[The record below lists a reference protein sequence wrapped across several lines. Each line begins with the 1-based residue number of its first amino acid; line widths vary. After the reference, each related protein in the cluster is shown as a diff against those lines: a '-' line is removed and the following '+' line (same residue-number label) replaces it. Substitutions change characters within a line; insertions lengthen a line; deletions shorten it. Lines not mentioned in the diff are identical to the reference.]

1 MKNAD
6 NSEVRLP
13 PPSDTKMTT
22 PGGPA
27 IYMPEFEVVDASSLS
42 ITEVKSDLQRSLAQ
56 NGFSSHTVE
65 ASVSGG
71 AFGISAGYFPS
82 PLCANL
88 LTVEKSFERASRA
101 GLIGCW

>member
-1 MKNAD
+1 MRNAN
-6 NSEVRLP
+6 NSKVKLP
-13 PPSDTKMTT
+13 PPVDPPMTT

-27 IYMPEFEVVDASSLS
+27 IYLPEFEVVDASSIS
-42 ITEVKSDLQRSLAQ
+42 ITEVQSDLQRSLAQ

-71 AFGISAGYFPS
+71 AFGISAGYVHS

-101 GLIGCW
+101 GLNGCW